1 MHLKKKKTLSNRSLK
16 NALFQIENGKK
27 SHHNDR
33 KCNIV
38 KESTIHIHLSL
49 SLSLSLSGVT
59 EKRESA
65 CVVPKAE
72 MLFIKSFPY

>member
-1 MHLKKKKTLSNRSLK
+1 MLYSRLKMGRKAIIMMENVILPK
-16 NALFQIENGKK
+16 NPLY
-27 SHHNDR
+27 
-33 KCNIV
+33 
-38 KESTIHIHLSL
+38 IHIYFF
-49 SLSLSLSGVT
+49 GVT